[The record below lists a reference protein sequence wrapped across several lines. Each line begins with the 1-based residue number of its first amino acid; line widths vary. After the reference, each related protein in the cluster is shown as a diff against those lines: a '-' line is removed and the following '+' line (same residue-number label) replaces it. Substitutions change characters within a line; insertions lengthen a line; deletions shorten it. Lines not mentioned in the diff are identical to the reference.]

1 MLTESVAE
9 SDVDGDV
16 PGPALQ
22 QLHRRF
28 AKTVADPAG
37 LATYAE
43 FIKLVGAAAPS
54 RSFVED
60 EWEDRK
66 DESNTIGFDDFRV
79 VMKKIE
85 VRQTVVIVVTATVV
99 AVFFNYMKV
108 STQLVS
114 IFMPSDVINDV
125 TYLSADWDAPA
136 YTSEHIATM
145 VAAAIT
151 LIIFTFGAP
160 VAALGVL
167 IYMRIKDRLHEP
179 EIFTMFGF
187 LYAGYKPKYFWWE
200 SMVLLRKV
208 ASTVIA
214 LAPIGL
220 QLQAI
225 SAAVLLGFFIVIQLI
240 VCPFKNQRHNVL
252 DCMAM
257 SSITLKQLCAL
268 AYHHVVT
275 NAVDTLASRQLVSF
289 TSWVVSAIVLTT
301 SIALVVFF
309 VGQFLLFKREEMNE
323 ERRATVAA
331 EQEAWRRGV
340 PMEPTKA
347 QRVLECLKCGKC
359 GRVPTDER
367 DGEAV
372 VEEEEEEAGVTGG
385 VRRDGDGGEMA
396 AVAAATVAAIGKS
409 IETYEL
415 EMKRIKDER
424 AAHIEGVK
432 DATAR
437 MEAMRVEHN
446 KVTALRLIA
455 GETIGGDGM
464 IVMAREPLTVS
475 GLVKAKVRRCMC
487 RGKLFAWFNT
497 ETGEVLDPKEH
508 VLAAAAIDP
517 AAGAITAGGAEDGGA
532 ARGGGGGARVSG
544 VAPELELTATLNPF
558 GIAMRAMQQ
567 PDPESDTHS
576 EEDDVEQN
584 FAFVPPGGFRSC
596 GSTQRENAA
605 VV

>member
-1 MLTESVAE
+1 MATYR
-9 SDVDGDV
+9 D
-16 PGPALQ
+16 
-22 QLHRRF
+22 QLCSSFIGGSPRRSRIR
-28 AKTVADPAG
+28 AG

-54 RSFVED
+54 RDFVEN

-66 DESNTIGFDDFRV
+66 DENNTIGFDDFRV

-275 NAVDTLASRQLVSF
+275 NAVDTLTSRQLVSF

-301 SIALVVFF
+301 SIALTVFF
-309 VGQFLLFKREEMNE
+309 VVQFALFKREEMNE
-323 ERRATVAA
+323 AAACCGGRGARGVAQRRA
-331 EQEAWRRGV
+331 QWSRR
-340 PMEPTKA
+340 
-347 QRVLECLKCGKC
+347 
-359 GRVPTDER
+359 
-367 DGEAV
+367 
-372 VEEEEEEAGVTGG
+372 
-385 VRRDGDGGEMA
+385 RR
-396 AVAAATVAAIGKS
+396 
-409 IETYEL
+409 
-415 EMKRIKDER
+415 
-424 AAHIEGVK
+424 
-432 DATAR
+432 
-437 MEAMRVEHN
+437 
-446 KVTALRLIA
+446 
-455 GETIGGDGM
+455 
-464 IVMAREPLTVS
+464 S
-475 GLVKAKVRRCMC
+475 GCSSV
-487 RGKLFAWFNT
+487 
-497 ETGEVLDPKEH
+497 
-508 VLAAAAIDP
+508 
-517 AAGAITAGGAEDGGA
+517 
-532 ARGGGGGARVSG
+532 
-544 VAPELELTATLNPF
+544 
-558 GIAMRAMQQ
+558 
-567 PDPESDTHS
+567 
-576 EEDDVEQN
+576 
-584 FAFVPPGGFRSC
+584 
-596 GSTQRENAA
+596 
-605 VV
+605 